1 MDLILPLLPNMR
13 SVSDL
18 WVYLTPLIFMLADVI
33 TGFGNAYIHKKIVS
47 HKMRSGIIKKCGEML
62 IIFLTSLICFV
73 LQIPHQ
79 IVIIVAFYMVLM
91 ESISILEN
99 LDKIGVPIPTW
110 IEKSLNNVAD
120 SIDKGD
126 MQKLNKDLNN
136 YYTVARYLCDKEG
149 VTIEEILKENESSKD
164 DVKDKKR
171 EGE

>member
-79 IVIIVAFYMVLM
+79 IIIFVSFYMVLM

-99 LDKIGVPIPTW
+99 LDHIGVPIPSW
-110 IEKSLNNVAD
+110 IEKSLNNVAAD
-120 SIDKGD
+120 IDKGNTD
-126 MQKLNKDLNN
+126 KLYKDLNN
-136 YYTVARYLCDKEG
+136 YYEVARYLCEKEG
-149 VTIEEILKENESSKD
+149 TTIDAILSE
-164 DVKDKKR
+164 KDKDTKDTKK
-171 EGE
+171 E

>member
-1 MDLILPLLPNMR
+1 MDLILPLLPKFK

-18 WVYLTPLIFMLADVI
+18 WIYLTPLIFMFADI
-33 TGFGNAYIHKKIVS
+33 ISGFANAYVHQSIVS

-79 IVIIVAFYMVLM
+79 IIIFVSFYMVLM

-99 LDKIGVPIPTW
+99 LDHIGVPIPAW

-120 SIDKGD
+120 SIEKGD
-126 MQKLNKDLNN
+126 VEKLNKDLNN
-136 YYTVARYLCDKEG
+136 YYKVARYLCDKEG
-149 VTIEEILKENESSKD
+149 TTIDAILSE
-164 DVKDKKR
+164 KDKDTKDTKK
-171 EGE
+171 E